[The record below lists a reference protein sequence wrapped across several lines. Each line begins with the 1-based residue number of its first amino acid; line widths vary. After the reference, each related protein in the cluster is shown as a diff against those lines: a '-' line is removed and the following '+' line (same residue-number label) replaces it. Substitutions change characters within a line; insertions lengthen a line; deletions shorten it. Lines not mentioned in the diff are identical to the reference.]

1 MKYSL
6 QEVVE
11 ACIDIANHLIASRE
25 LSRAEE
31 YAEMF
36 EVLRREGIISEQ
48 LSKNLEDMAGFRNLL
63 VHRYGDIEI
72 EELRDILENDMD
84 DVREFIDQL
93 NKLANSE

>member
-1 MKYSL
+1 
-6 QEVVE
+6 
-11 ACIDIANHLIASRE
+11 
-25 LSRAEE
+25 
-31 YAEMF
+31 MF

-63 VHRYGDIEI
+63 VHRYGDIDI